1 MEKFSEEI
9 TYTPSVSNHSSYIMR
24 NVTPQGS
31 NSVTLSTSGVVGPV
45 EFILPPAVMNLSKS
59 RLEFS
64 LQLGGVAS
72 KNTCL
77 NANLNTIINRIVC
90 YSSSTN
96 AVICDVSNF
105 NLFTSMLNGPSTH
118 IDKFL
123 TKATYATSA
132 GVTDSL
138 PVTPDR
144 TMALEDISKCNTD
157 TAANGKMSTLSYTS
171 GVNAAAYVP
180 SLTNRFSSRK
190 INYVNSTKSG
200 TAANNNLGIEISL
213 PLESLSHT
221 IFSVNRNLYFP
232 ENIIAQIYFNNSDN
246 FSFVATGTG
255 DVTYDGLASVA
266 SASISN
272 LNILLA
278 QEQNLA
284 IVSQTIDRVMK
295 GPGISL
301 PFTYPTI
308 TRQVIDSSSP
318 SYQLQ
323 LTKAY
328 GQRILGICTSVFGQ
342 VGYLTNAHGR
352 IPDKD
357 GSTLN
362 QYNTFINSVPLKYA
376 AGIDCT
382 KSEDYLLNKPYFDK
396 SVIQVPY
403 EYIYSEWFHFDSF
416 VGEKPLWKVN
426 EDQTDVDGLDVS
438 NASSTWQFQ
447 GTLSASDN
455 YTYVSTILG
464 QKILTITSAG
474 AMVM

>member
-24 NVTPQGS
+24 NIAPQGS
-31 NSVTLSTSGVVGPV
+31 NTATLSAAGVVGPV
-45 EFILPPAVMNLSKS
+45 EFILPPAVMNMARS

-72 KNTCL
+72 KITCL
-77 NANLNTIINRIVC
+77 NANLNTIINRIVL
-90 YSSSTN
+90 YSSATN

-118 IDKFL
+118 IDNFL

-132 GVTDSL
+132 GGASL

-144 TMALEDISKCNTD
+144 TIALEDICKCNTD
-157 TAANGKMSTLSYTS
+157 TAANGLMSNVSYAS
-171 GVNAAAYVP
+171 GINADGYIP
-180 SLTNRFSSRK
+180 SLTNRFLSRK
-190 INYVNSTKSG
+190 INHVNSTKSG
-200 TAANNNLGIEISL
+200 TAGNNDLGIDISI
-213 PLESLSHT
+213 PLNSLSHT
-221 IFSVNRNLYFP
+221 IFSINRNLYFP
-232 ENIIAQIYFNNSDN
+232 ENIVLQIYFNNSDN
-246 FSFVATGTG
+246 FAFVTTGSNN
-255 DVTYDGLASVA
+255 DEYDGLASVA
-266 SASISN
+266 SAAISN

-308 TRQVIDSSSP
+308 TRQAINGVSP

-328 GQRILGICTSVFGQ
+328 GQRILGICTSIFGQ
-342 VGYLTNAHGR
+342 VAYLTNAHGR

-357 GSTLN
+357 GSSLS

-382 KSEDYLLNKPYFDK
+382 KSEDYILNKPYFDK

-426 EDQTDVDGLDVS
+426 EDQTDIDGLDVS

-447 GTLSASDN
+447 GTLSATDN